1 VSKTV
6 HRRGVLCMDG
16 TRHRVI
22 DIVADH
28 IAHSYRAA
36 QIVEQSLDLTLVQV
50 HAG

>member
-1 VSKTV
+1 MSKTV
-6 HRRGVLCMDG
+6 NRRGVLCMDG

-36 QIVEQSLDLTLVQV
+36 QIVEQSPDLTLVQV